1 VDAVPAEHVTPP
13 HVENVIVRSKQRC
26 GTMPNCPPFIEQ
38 RMPPVAGGPELL
50 FEGLTQTTPHGALY
64 IAQRAGI
71 PPFSTTFWRPDQP
84 LTRAEDGKRIRYHYP
99 APDGGRTL
107 VFVGFQEPVEI
118 IPAGTLLRVS
128 LAHWWR
134 RADDPDTELRCY
146 VQLSGWFLPQAAPAR
161 PAQEQ
166 TQPATESGAEAGPA
180 IIDVHSYPD
189 SAAPSLDEARRI
201 LKTVFGYDAFRP
213 LQAEIIANLLAG
225 RGALVVM
232 PTGGGKSLCYQLP
245 ALLADGLTVVISPL
259 ISLMQDQV
267 MQLRELG
274 VPAAFLNSTVA
285 YADYLATT
293 RQVRAGQIKLLYT
306 SPETLLRPETLVLL
320 DRSRVRC
327 LAIDEAHCISE
338 WGHDFRPEYRQLLP
352 VRERYRNAVCIALT
366 ATATERVRRDIQQRL
381 GFRDEHAFIASFDRP
396 NLFLEARMRQN
407 GLGQLLTFLSS
418 HRDQTGII
426 YCSTRDGVDRLAEQ
440 LAAQGWPALPYHA
453 GIDDATRR
461 RNQELFARDRVS
473 IIVATIAFGM
483 GINKSNVRF
492 VVHFNLPKDLE
503 SYYQE
508 IGRAGRDGLRADC
521 LLLFSRADTQTIY
534 RFIEEGAPTERA
546 GRHARLQAMSRYA
559 EAVGC
564 RRVQLLAYFGEQSA
578 PCGFCDT
585 CLIARGETV
594 EVDVTDAAQ
603 KFLGCILR
611 TGGIFGAG
619 HIIDVLRGSRSQRVL
634 RYHHDRLPMYDAG
647 KEHSPAEWRRLAEA
661 FIRQGILEQDMEH
674 GSLRLTAAG
683 RAVLDGTSVM
693 IPVEVQRAGAE
704 AVAGDAAQAA
714 HDPALF
720 ELLRA
725 LRREIA
731 DAADLPPYVVFS
743 DRSLVEM
750 ATYFPQTPQR
760 FADIYGVG
768 QRKLAAYGDRF
779 LAVTRA
785 YCAEKGLV
793 ERGKA
798 GTGSLGRPAPTTIDR
813 EHPPRWQ
820 EVGEAFAA
828 GQTVEQLMA
837 LYNVKQS
844 TIAAH
849 LGRYVQ
855 SGGALDPAR
864 ILALSKLTEEDRA
877 RVLKLMSEL
886 GPERL
891 SPIFEALGGAVSY
904 DELHVMRVYYLCSDL
919 T

>member
-1 VDAVPAEHVTPP
+1 MKILIVAKTRQGSGACIGGITFEGQSVRLIAADVATNERVGLEYQVGEVWEVEAIPAENVIPP

-26 GTMPNCPPFIEQ
+26 GTMPACTPFIEQ
-38 RMPPVAGGPELL
+38 RMPPAVGGPELL
-50 FEGLTQTTPHGALY
+50 FDGLTQTTPHGALY
-64 IAQRAGI
+64 IAQPTGI

-84 LTRAEDGKRIRYHYP
+84 LTRVEDGKRIRYHYP

-118 IPAGTLLRVS
+118 IPSGALLRVS

-134 RADDPDTELRCY
+134 RSNDPNTDLRCY
-146 VQLSGWFLPQAAPAR
+146 VQLSGWFLPQAAPS
-161 PAQEQ
+161 
-166 TQPATESGAEAGPA
+166 QPALDQAKPSTESSAESCSA
-180 IIDVHSYPD
+180 IIEVHSYPD
-189 SAAPSLDEARRI
+189 PAAPSLDEARRV

-274 VPAAFLNSTVA
+274 VPAAFLNSTVE
-285 YADYLATT
+285 YADYLATAK
-293 RQVRAGQIKLLYT
+293 QVRAGKIRLLYT

-320 DRSRVRC
+320 DRSCVRC

-381 GFRDEHAFIASFDRP
+381 GFRGENAFIASFDRP

-453 GIDDATRR
+453 GIADATRR
-461 RNQELFARDRVS
+461 RNQELFSRDHVS

-492 VVHFNLPKDLE
+492 VAHFNLPKDLE

-521 LLLFSRADTQTIY
+521 LLLFSRADMQTIY

-559 EAVGC
+559 EATEC
-564 RRVQLLAYFGEQSA
+564 RRVQLLAYFGEEA
-578 PCGFCDT
+578 AACGFCDN
-585 CLIARGETV
+585 CLAARSETAQ
-594 EVDVTDAAQ
+594 VDVTDAAQ
-603 KFLGCILR
+603 KFLGGVQR
-611 TGGIFGAG
+611 TGEVFGAA
-619 HIIDVLRGSRSQRVL
+619 HISMCCAAHAASACCTITMIDCPCMMWARST
-634 RYHHDRLPMYDAG
+634 LPRNGVAW
-647 KEHSPAEWRRLAEA
+647 PRRS
-661 FIRQGILEQDMEH
+661 F
-674 GSLRLTAAG
+674 
-683 RAVLDGTSVM
+683 
-693 IPVEVQRAGAE
+693 AGACWSRTWSM
-704 AVAGDAAQAA
+704 AV
-714 HDPALF
+714 
-720 ELLRA
+720 
-725 LRREIA
+725 
-731 DAADLPPYVVFS
+731 
-743 DRSLVEM
+743 
-750 ATYFPQTPQR
+750 
-760 FADIYGVG
+760 
-768 QRKLAAYGDRF
+768 
-779 LAVTRA
+779 
-785 YCAEKGLV
+785 CA
-793 ERGKA
+793 
-798 GTGSLGRPAPTTIDR
+798 
-813 EHPPRWQ
+813 
-820 EVGEAFAA
+820 
-828 GQTVEQLMA
+828 
-837 LYNVKQS
+837 
-844 TIAAH
+844 
-849 LGRYVQ
+849 
-855 SGGALDPAR
+855 
-864 ILALSKLTEEDRA
+864 
-877 RVLKLMSEL
+877 
-886 GPERL
+886 
-891 SPIFEALGGAVSY
+891 
-904 DELHVMRVYYLCSDL
+904 
-919 T
+919 